1 MIFKRFPLDMDWL
14 IFFNIEFYLCRILSN
29 FANSTLIK
37 ILRRIYNMDW
47 NSNALWGIGGIVFG
61 FITNL
66 IFHKLNKKQKK

>member
-1 MIFKRFPLDMDWL
+1 
-14 IFFNIEFYLCRILSN
+14 
-29 FANSTLIK
+29 
-37 ILRRIYNMDW
+37 MDW